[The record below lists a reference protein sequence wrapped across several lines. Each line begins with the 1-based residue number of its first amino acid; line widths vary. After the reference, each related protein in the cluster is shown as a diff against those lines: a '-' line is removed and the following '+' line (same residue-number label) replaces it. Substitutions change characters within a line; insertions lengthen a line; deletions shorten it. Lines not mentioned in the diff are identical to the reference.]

1 MLIVDGVRNAHV
13 SFRSV
18 NGLAW
23 WEWTLLTM
31 ERSLTRIQFESWN
44 ASHLVPFWFNNSIVS
59 LSIHF
64 TDKKSDKEEKL
75 ALFKNDLNERNK
87 NKSNKLSST
96 KQKKAKRCW
105 HYDCMFFVSSS
116 LFLVGVCGI
125 NACATTRHMHNIMS
139 IVLVEPR
146 NDYTHSRHN
155 FLASKVFFKRKTVF
169 GFYFF

>member
-1 MLIVDGVRNAHV
+1 MLIVDGVRNAHA

-87 NKSNKLSST
+87 KNPTNYQAQNKR
-96 KQKKAKRCW
+96 KQNVADITTAC
-105 HYDCMFFVSSS
+105 FFSSS

-155 FLASKVFFKRKTVF
+155 FLTSKVFFKRKTVF